1 MANENS
7 IRLQGHEKFALR
19 EGWLTKGLNEVENPE
34 YDNVFLEKDAAEI
47 FGLGNNMVKSFEQCI
62 INHCIEEFHFFWA
75 CFHNIRDAVFN
86 AIFNYIHIVI

>member
-34 YDNVFLEKDAAEI
+34 YDNVFLNWICCLVVYFLANRHV
-47 FGLGNNMVKSFEQCI
+47 FLLVSV
-62 INHCIEEFHFFWA
+62 FFNT
-75 CFHNIRDAVFN
+75 CML
-86 AIFNYIHIVI
+86 